1 MTVKNNSNNESAVE
15 TQCIAS
21 LPTDT
26 QSTADLQIRIRELEK
41 EIARLHGQIKEQR
54 YGLTWLDVPE
64 AFETESENKIPIL
77 EEVKEKAIDAAGRD
91 ALNASANNTP
101 PHIIIEGDNYHAL
114 TCLNYTHRGKIDV
127 IYIDPPYN
135 TGNDGF
141 TYKDKRFLKEFPD
154 GSPVPKEH
162 PLRHSYWLSFMSKR
176 LELAKNLLSDK
187 GVIFISIDDNEQAN
201 LKLLCDKVFGEE
213 NMVCNL
219 IWKSKSGGAND
230 ASSIASDHEYV
241 LCYAKK
247 TSSLVI
253 YNDIEATVS
262 TQYNKEDENGK
273 YALDRLDK
281 QSLGYQASLDFPIIG
296 PDGKEYKVEHKDP
309 KNKKARWRW
318 GKDTVKERYDE
329 LVFIYPYVYTK
340 NYEKKDGQKPRTI
353 LFDERF
359 GRTRTGSTDLKNVI
373 GNQSLF
379 AYPKPISLLKYLFT
393 ITTNSNLH
401 STILDFFAGS
411 GTTLHATMKL
421 NAEDGGHRQCIL
433 VQQREGDNNICEN
446 VTYERNR
453 RVMCG
458 YTNAKGEQV
467 EGLGGRLKYYRT
479 AFVGKHAS
487 HNAIDADRVELSRKA
502 GYLLAL
508 GENTLEEIAHTDT
521 YQIFADIRRDDV
533 NIVSESNSLAS
544 CYTAI
549 FFTENY
555 AKLPEFV
562 AEIEKLQS
570 LKETLNVLSIPKI
583 NVYIFCWGTPD
594 IFESEFDDLRGI
606 ALKAIPQPIL
616 DVYKSINQ

>member
-1 MTVKNNSNNESAVE
+1 MTDRKNDNTVQTGQTLSSDS
-15 TQCIAS
+15 TQ
-21 LPTDT
+21 DT
-26 QSTADLQIRIRELEK
+26 TSLQIRIRELEK
-41 EIARLHGQIKEQR
+41 EIARLHKQIKEQR

-77 EEVKEKAIDAAGRD
+77 EEVKEKAIDDGGE
-91 ALNASANNTP
+91 TT

-114 TCLNYTHRGKIDV
+114 SCLNYTHRGKIDV

-213 NMVCNL
+213 NFTGGI
-219 IWKSKSGGAND
+219 IWFKKRKGSFLSNTLV
-230 ASSIASDHEYV
+230 SLTEYV
-241 LCYAKK
+241 LPYTKGNDVKLFGGLPDNNESQPIIKRTNAIKRLHFNANVVKTKLSNGFYEAGEYGMGTSASILHNRIEIKDGYIITDFDISAPFTWTQDFLDEEINNGTEVFINTKNFQVRVIRKNNSSTKAIESFIDGREISATNEDAYESLKNLFSTDRPFLYSKPLNLLKK
-247 TSSLVI
+247 LILS
-253 YNDIEATVS
+253 ATY
-262 TQYNKEDENGK
+262 YNK
-273 YALDRLDK
+273 
-281 QSLGYQASLDFPIIG
+281 S
-296 PDGKEYKVEHKDP
+296 
-309 KNKKARWRW
+309 
-318 GKDTVKERYDE
+318 
-329 LVFIYPYVYTK
+329 
-340 NYEKKDGQKPRTI
+340 
-353 LFDERF
+353 
-359 GRTRTGSTDLKNVI
+359 
-373 GNQSLF
+373 
-379 AYPKPISLLKYLFT
+379 
-393 ITTNSNLH
+393 

-458 YTNAKGEQV
+458 YTNSKGEQV

-479 AFVGKHAS
+479 AFVGKNAS
-487 HNAIDADRVELSRKA
+487 HNATDADRVELAHKA
-502 GYLLAL
+502 GYLLSM
-508 GENTLEEIAHTDT
+508 GENTLEEIEHTDT
-521 YQIFADIRRDDV
+521 YQFFAD
-533 NIVSESNSLAS
+533 NKENATM
-544 CYTAI
+544 YTAI

-562 AEIEKLQS
+562 AKIENLQASVETKDTLS
-570 LKETLNVLSIPKI
+570 LPQF

-606 ALKAIPQPIL
+606 AIKAIPQPIL

>member
-1 MTVKNNSNNESAVE
+1 MTDRKNDNTVQTGQALSSDS
-15 TQCIAS
+15 TQ
-21 LPTDT
+21 DT
-26 QSTADLQIRIRELEK
+26 TSLQIRIRELEK
-41 EIARLHGQIKEQR
+41 EIARLHKQIKEQR

-77 EEVKEKAIDAAGRD
+77 EEVKEKAIDDGGE
-91 ALNASANNTP
+91 TT

-114 TCLNYTHRGKIDV
+114 SCLNYTHRGKIDV

-154 GSPVPKEH
+154 GSPVPKDH

-201 LKLLCDKVFGEE
+201 LKLLCDRVFGEE
-213 NMVCNL
+213 NFISDVIWHSKYTTSNDSKDISRQHEHILIYSKDRLNVEIGMLERTEEMNAAYKNPDNDPMGPWKPTPLHAKSGTSSSLYTITFPNGCQWHAPKGRYPRYSKDRLLEIYNENGLYFNSKGGVDKKTYL
-219 IWKSKSGGAND
+219 SEVKQGKTAGTIWK
-230 ASSIASDHEYV
+230 
-241 LCYAKK
+241 
-247 TSSLVI
+247 
-253 YNDIEATVS
+253 
-262 TQYNKEDENGK
+262 
-273 YALDRLDK
+273 
-281 QSLGYQASLDFPIIG
+281 
-296 PDGKEYKVEHKDP
+296 
-309 KNKKARWRW
+309 
-318 GKDTVKERYDE
+318 YDD
-329 LVFIYPYVYTK
+329 V
-340 NYEKKDGQKPRTI
+340 
-353 LFDERF
+353 
-359 GRTRTGSTDLKNVI
+359 GSTHQANEQLAEVMDKGIFDN
-373 GNQSLF
+373 
-379 AYPKPISLLKYLFT
+379 PKPIQLIKRAIQL
-393 ITTNSNLH
+393 SNLNNEK
-401 STILDFFAGS
+401 SLILDFFAGS

-458 YTNAKGEQV
+458 YTNSKGEQV

-479 AFVGKHAS
+479 AFVGKNAS
-487 HNAIDADRVELSRKA
+487 HNATDADRVELAHKA
-502 GYLLAL
+502 GYLLSM

-521 YQIFADIRRDDV
+521 YQIFADNKGNATI
-533 NIVSESNSLAS
+533 
-544 CYTAI
+544 YTAI

-555 AKLPEFV
+555 AKMPEFV
-562 AEIEKLQS
+562 AEIEKLQTFEETKNFLS
-570 LKETLNVLSIPKI
+570 LPQI

-594 IFESEFDDLRGI
+594 IFESEFDNMRGI